1 MTARPAGMFAMG
13 NAWRRVGAACALLL
27 AFAGPARAQESSPT
41 LEAQIEA
48 AFLVNFLRYT
58 DWPEDRALAPD
69 APYVITVVG
78 ADDVAANLERMAKVV
93 APVRGRRLEV
103 RRLDFPPGA
112 DATVRTAI
120 SERLRRSH
128 LVYVHETRE
137 PVEAILG
144 ELSGQP
150 VLTVS
155 DRDGFAAAGGMLGL
169 RRRGGRMDFEAN
181 PAAIRNARLVV
192 SAKVLKLASLVQGTV
207 R

>member
-1 MTARPAGMFAMG
+1 VSAASVQAPSRRDAG
-13 NAWRRVGAACALLL
+13 RRLGAAFALLL
-27 AFAGPARAQESSPT
+27 ALLAPARAQESSPT
-41 LEAQIEA
+41 LEAQVEA

-69 APYVITVVG
+69 APYVITLVG

-103 RRLDFPPGA
+103 QRLEFPAGA
-112 DATVRTAI
+112 DATVRAGI
-120 SERLRRSH
+120 SDRLRRSH
-128 LVYVHETRE
+128 LVYVHETHE
-137 PVEAILG
+137 PVAAILG

-155 DRDGFAAAGGMLGL
+155 DREGFAAAGGMLGL
-169 RRRGGRMDFEAN
+169 RRRGGRMQFEAN

-192 SAKVLKLASLVQGTV
+192 SAKVLKLAELVQGTV